1 MVAVHRGKVSSQTS
15 FQDWIQQLT
24 DVASAIMPRNIEEFL
39 LPSTH
44 VLLSDLKAELA
55 SERSKTK
62 TQGEAGR
69 GGRWMEG
76 LLQETP
82 RVRKLLRNHFK
93 AGTLT
98 LIATAQQCPKT
109 RHGAA
114 TVAQQPAAGTCRP
127 PASSFQK
134 VQRPGPAGQ
143 GAECEGVPEFG

>member
-55 SERSKTK
+55 SKRSKTK
-62 TQGEAGR
+62 KQGKSGVEGAG
-69 GGRWMEG
+69 WKACYKKH
-76 LLQETP
+76 QE
-82 RVRKLLRNHFK
+82 VRKLLRNHFK

-98 LIATAQQCPKT
+98 LIAAAQQCPKT

-127 PASSFQK
+127 PASSF
-134 VQRPGPAGQ
+134 
-143 GAECEGVPEFG
+143 